1 MMQPA
6 TLSDLGWRPFFARQ
20 TDDEAPAA
28 RLAAIARDRVLALT
42 PAGGVTLTC
51 PPELATGDL
60 AVGDW
65 VLFDPAAAHLLL
77 PLDRQTEVQR
87 RAAGRVARAQPI
99 AANVDT
105 LGIVSA
111 CNADFN
117 EARLE
122 RYLALAAAAG
132 CLPLILLTR
141 ADLVADPGAFR
152 ARAARLS
159 PLAAVETLD
168 ARDPDDCGRIAPWAG
183 PGQTLALVG
192 SSGAGKSTI
201 ANGLTGAGLATS
213 SIREDDA
220 KGRHTTTARHL
231 LQTRVGGWILD
242 TPGMRELGLTGA
254 AEGISTVF
262 ADIEGIAALCRFAD
276 CAHETE
282 PGCAVRA
289 ALAAGD
295 LDPDRLRRWRKLRRE
310 ETHNVET
317 IAEARARER
326 GFARMVNEAVR
337 HGRKTP
343 GP

>member
-65 VLFDPAAAHLLL
+65 VLFDPAAARILRR
-77 PLDRQTEVQR
+77 LDRQTEVQR

-141 ADLVADPGAFR
+141 ADLVPDPGSFR

-159 PLAAVETLD
+159 PLAAVEVLD
-168 ARDPDDCGRIAPWAG
+168 ARDPDELDRIAPWAG

-201 ANGLTGAGLATS
+201 VNGLTGARQATAG
-213 SIREDDA
+213 IREDDA
-220 KGRHTTTARHL
+220 RGRHTTTARHL
-231 LQTRVGGWILD
+231 LRTRAGGWIAD
-242 TPGMRELGLTGA
+242 TPGMRELALIDA
-254 AEGISTVF
+254 ADGIAEVF
-262 ADIEGIAALCRFAD
+262 ADVEAFAALCRFAD
-276 CAHETE
+276 CAHEAE

-289 ALAAGD
+289 AICDGT
-295 LDPDRLRRWRKLRRE
+295 LDPDRLRRWQKLRRE
-310 ETHNVET
+310 EARNSET
-317 IAEARARER
+317 LAEARARER
-326 GFARMVNEAVR
+326 GFARMVNAAVR
-337 HGRKTP
+337 HGRKSP
-343 GP
+343 GR